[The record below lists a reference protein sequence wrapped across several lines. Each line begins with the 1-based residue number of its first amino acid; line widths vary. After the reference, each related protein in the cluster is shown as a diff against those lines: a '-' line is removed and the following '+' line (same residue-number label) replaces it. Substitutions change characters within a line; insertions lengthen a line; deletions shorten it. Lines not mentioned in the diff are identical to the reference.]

1 MRMMNPSKTIFRF
14 FIGIFIYSLE
24 WIIRYSTFARI
35 GTGLSYADYVWV
47 RDKPWKA
54 WNAQQQPSFLLTAN
68 RSQEDKGDVFLEPE
82 ASVAVDFEQVN
93 TDEIVCEKFVSTQG

>member
-1 MRMMNPSKTIFRF
+1 MMNPSKTIFRF

>member
-1 MRMMNPSKTIFRF
+1 MMNPSKKI
-14 FIGIFIYSLE
+14 SLSSPYHL
-24 WIIRYSTFARI
+24 IIHGPARYSTFVRI

-68 RSQEDKGDVFLEPE
+68 RTQEDKGDVFIEPE
-82 ASVAVDFEQVN
+82 A
-93 TDEIVCEKFVSTQG
+93 